1 MKLPSTKTILTN
13 LPWLDKIDDSHKL
26 ARQIRNI
33 LQCPGLAHLWEY
45 CDKLGIEERL
55 VWRNTTWPHEAL
67 WYDKLYV
74 LDKLL
79 QTHGIESIYAKEEC
93 ILDYL
98 NTGDSYIPTIF
109 YVHQSQTFKIQ
120 SIGDWIEKH
129 DLKGTDYDS
138 PKE

>member
-1 MKLPSTKTILTN
+1 MSLPSTKTILTK
-13 LPWLDKIDDSHKL
+13 LPWLDKIDDPHKL

-33 LQCPGLAHLWEY
+33 LRCPELAQLRQY
-45 CDKLGIEERL
+45 CIKLDIEERL
-55 VWRNTTWPHEAL
+55 AWCNPTWPLTAL

-79 QTHGIESIYAKEEC
+79 HTHGIESIYAKEEC

-98 NTGDSYIPTIF
+98 NTGDSYIPTIV
-109 YVHQSQTFKIQ
+109 YLHQSRTFRIQ

-129 DLKGTDYDS
+129 DPKGTKYN
-138 PKE
+138 

>member
-1 MKLPSTKTILTN
+1 MRLPSTKTILTN
-13 LPWLDKIDDSHKL
+13 LPWLDKIDDPHNL

-33 LQCPGLAHLWEY
+33 LQCPDLAHLREY
-45 CDKLGIEERL
+45 CDKLDIEEGLAR
-55 VWRNTTWPHEAL
+55 WDYTRPHEAL

-98 NTGDSYIPTIF
+98 NTGDSYIPTIL
-109 YVHQSQTFKIQ
+109 YVHQSRTFRIQ

-129 DLKGTDYDS
+129 DPKGTKYN
-138 PKE
+138 